1 MSLPD
6 FDAMEYI
13 WGRLPK
19 QKDGKTIRY
28 LPGDLPYLY
37 NNGFVDCVKFT
48 LDQWQRAF
56 AVFRQQDGTYVLN
69 KEQFMAMRVFRYTG
83 PTHEVFDAMKIRPGT
98 WLDEKLKILYNK
110 SIKIAS
116 TIPEDIF
123 WTSVKAMKKSGLV
136 DAQGNLF
143 IDDRVKTQI
152 NYLVDRFPSPRRR
165 LEKEVARL
173 RKERDAHL
181 SSNQKNRDASG
192 FIVGKTGKESQL
204 EDLRKL
210 QSSATSQN
218 TSVRDTI
225 SQPVKTTGES
235 LDLKSLRKGSAPS
248 KIIS

>member
-1 MSLPD
+1 MPLPD
-6 FDAMEYI
+6 FNAMEYI

-28 LPGDLPYLY
+28 LAGDIPYLY
-37 NNGFVDCVKFT
+37 NNGFVDCIKFS

-56 AVFRQQDGTYVLN
+56 VVFRQSDGTYVLN
-69 KEQFMAMRVFRYTG
+69 KEQFMALRVFRYTG
-83 PTHEVFDAMKIRPGT
+83 PTNEVFDAMKIRPGT
-98 WLDEKLKILYNK
+98 WFDDKLKILYEK
-110 SIKIAS
+110 TIRLTS
-116 TIPEDIF
+116 TITEEVF
-123 WTSVKAMKKSGLV
+123 WTSVKAMKKAGLV

-173 RKERDAHL
+173 RKERDSRL

-192 FIVGKTGKESQL
+192 FIVGKAEKETKL
-204 EDLRKL
+204 EDLKKL

-218 TSVRDTI
+218 TSV
-225 SQPVKTTGES
+225 QKVKTTGES
-235 LDLKSLRKGSAPS
+235 LDLKSLRKSSAPS